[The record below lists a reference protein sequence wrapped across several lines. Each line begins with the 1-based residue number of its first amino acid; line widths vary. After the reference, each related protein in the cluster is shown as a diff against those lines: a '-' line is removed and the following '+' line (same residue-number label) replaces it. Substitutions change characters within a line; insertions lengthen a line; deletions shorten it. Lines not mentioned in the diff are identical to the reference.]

1 MDGSAYDQE
10 PVDIVAMLRASGLS
24 AENRRYV
31 YDALVNSMIEGW
43 MPNRES
49 VSLLIDV
56 TAGRISHGEYVERVL
71 RRWTGLQY
79 RYPG

>member
-1 MDGSAYDQE
+1 VYGSAYDQE
-10 PVDIVAMLRASGLS
+10 QVDIVAMKRVGGLS
-24 AENRRYV
+24 AENRCYV
-31 YDALVNSMIEGW
+31 YDALVNRMIEGW
-43 MPNRES
+43 TPNRES

-56 TAGRISHGEYVERVL
+56 TAGRISHGEYVERIL